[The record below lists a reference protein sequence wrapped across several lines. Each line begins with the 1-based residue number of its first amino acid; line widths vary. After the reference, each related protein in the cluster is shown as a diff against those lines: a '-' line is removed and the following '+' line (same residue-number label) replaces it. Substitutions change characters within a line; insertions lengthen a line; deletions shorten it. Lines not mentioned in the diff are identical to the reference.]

1 MRMLSECKVQH
12 NRLFC
17 WVLAQSAPRW
27 INSSTVIVD
36 NSVMNPVFV
45 TGGTGYL
52 GVPLIKVL
60 LAKGYAVHALVRPQ
74 SVRRLPHGALPVIG
88 DALNAA
94 SFASTIPAAATLVH
108 LVGTPHPNPAKAAE
122 FRRVDLASIRAS
134 VAAAKRAGVRHFVYL
149 SVAQPAPVMQ
159 AYIAVRREGEALVQ
173 ASGIPATI
181 LRPWY
186 VLGPGHWWPCVA
198 LPFYKLL
205 ECIPVTREFA
215 LRLGMVT
222 LEEMIAAMVTAVE
235 TLPDKVRVMNVT
247 DINGE

>member
-1 MRMLSECKVQH
+1 
-12 NRLFC
+12 
-17 WVLAQSAPRW
+17 
-27 INSSTVIVD
+27 
-36 NSVMNPVFV
+36 MNPIFI

-52 GVPLIKVL
+52 GIPLIEAL

-74 SVRRLPHGALPVIG
+74 SVERLPRGALPVIG
-88 DALNAA
+88 DALDAA
-94 SFASTIPAAATLVH
+94 SFASKIPAAATLVH

-122 FRRVDLASIRAS
+122 FRRVDLASIHAS
-134 VAAAKRAGVRHFVYL
+134 VAAAQQASVRHFIYL

-173 ASGIPATI
+173 ASGLPATI

-186 VLGPGHWWPCVA
+186 VLGPGHWWPYVS

-205 ECIPVTREFA
+205 EWMPATRESA

-222 LEEMIAAMVTAVE
+222 LEEMVAAMVGAVE
-235 TLPDKVRVMNVT
+235 MPPEKVQIMNVG
-247 DINGE
+247 DIRRGSAAHE